1 MVNPKTTI
9 MFKKQLIVLCIA
21 FLSITVIAATAA
33 AQNAPKADHVALY
46 VKDMD
51 KSVAFYEKVMLFK
64 PLADPFHSEEHV
76 VWLQTG
82 EHTQLHLIQGAKDIP
97 DRDMNIHYAYS
108 VNDLAAFMKR
118 LDELHIKYRSGN
130 GEGKPQTRPD
140 GVKQIY
146 FQDPDNYWIEVNDDK
161 F

>member
-1 MVNPKTTI
+1 
-9 MFKKQLIVLCIA
+9 MFKKHLIVLCVA
-21 FLSITVIAATAA
+21 FVMLFGIKAAI

-64 PLADPFHSEEHV
+64 PLADPFHNEQHV

-82 EHTQLHLIQGAKDIP
+82 EHMQLHLILGAKDVP
-97 DRDMNIHYAYS
+97 TRDINIHYAYS
-108 VNDLAAFMKR
+108 VIDLQAFMKH
-118 LDELHIKYRSGN
+118 LDEMHIKYGN
-130 GEGKPQTRPD
+130 WGGEKQPQTRPD

-146 FQDPDNYWIEVNDDK
+146 LQDPDNYWIEVNDDK